1 MSAAANLQ
9 PPEALKQLKP
19 YLTLATQL
27 DQRDE
32 KIVAYYCRL
41 YSVQTGMQINRSL
54 PECKK
59 FLAHLMD
66 ILENVCLSIR
76 FINFIYTNLFIDFF
90 VFRLRNNML
99 VKRR

>member
-66 ILENVCLSIR
+66 ILENVCLYSIR
-76 FINFIYTNLFIDFF
+76 SFYL
-90 VFRLRNNML
+90 
-99 VKRR
+99 

>member
-1 MSAAANLQ
+1 MAANSQ
-9 PPEALKQLKP
+9 PPEAFKQIKP

-41 YSVQTGMQINRSL
+41 YSVQTGMQINRTA

-59 FLAHLMD
+59 YLAHLMD
-66 ILENVCLSIR
+66 VLEAVCLIHKLA
-76 FINFIYTNLFIDFF
+76 I
-90 VFRLRNNML
+90 
-99 VKRR
+99 